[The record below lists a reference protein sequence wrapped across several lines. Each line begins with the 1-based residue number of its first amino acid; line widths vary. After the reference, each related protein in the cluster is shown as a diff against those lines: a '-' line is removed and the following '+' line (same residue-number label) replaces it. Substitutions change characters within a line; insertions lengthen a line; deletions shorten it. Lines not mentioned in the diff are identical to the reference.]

1 MTKPTNDRINQPDLN
16 SVLFLCTG
24 NYYRS
29 RMAEELFNFWA
40 GVVELEWQAYSA
52 GLREDM
58 SASPNEGPI
67 SGHAVRMLTTSGFP
81 VSSSERDPRSVTEED
96 LESHELVICLHRS
109 EHEPMLKKRFPGFG
123 SEILY
128 WDVPDIQHLEAE
140 KAFQRVRR
148 KVEQLVSILST
159 SGDQMITA
167 D

>member
-1 MTKPTNDRINQPDLN
+1 MN

-40 GVVELEWQAYSA
+40 RAADLEWEAESA

-67 SGHAVRMLTTSGFP
+67 SDHAVEMLTQSGIP
-81 VSSSERDPRSVTEED
+81 VTTSERDPRSVTGDD
-96 LESHELVICLHRS
+96 LESNDLIICLHRT
-109 EHEPMLKKRFPGFG
+109 EHEPMLKKRFPGNG

-128 WDVPDIQHLEAE
+128 WEVADIQHLEAE
-140 KAFQRVRR
+140 KAFDKIRQEVQ
-148 KVEQLVSILST
+148 QLVSILSST
-159 SGDQMITA
+159 GRHMVTVD
-167 D
+167 

>member
-1 MTKPTNDRINQPDLN
+1 MN
-16 SVLFLCTG
+16 SILFLCTG

-40 GVVELEWQAYSA
+40 RAVDLEWKASSA

-67 SGHAVRMLTTSGFP
+67 SEHAVRMLTESGFP
-81 VSSSERDPRSVTEED
+81 VTSPDRDPRSVTEKD
-96 LESHELVICLHRS
+96 LEANELVICLHRP
-109 EHEPMLKKRFPGFG
+109 EHEPMLRKRFPGHG

-128 WDVPDIQHLEAE
+128 WEVADIQHLEAE
-140 KAFQRVRR
+140 IAFDKIRKQVR
-148 KVEQLVSILST
+148 QLVSLLKAAGNHMKS
-159 SGDQMITA
+159 A